1 MDRSKKMTALT
12 LPSTNTMVKQIGWCG
27 TDYIRALSGWPYPVA
42 SLGQASWASCL
53 PCPKNL
59 MDVWWMGSYKCWPVC
74 RVLCMCL
81 SSSSST
87 GRHLEESTPSVLIA
101 LAGHIESLEQNGGTR
116 ESGRKI
122 YFLTICTDSNPCCY
136 PSLHPHNAFMYVY
149 VHQKVTWLPPLPFWQ
164 HRGLNNNKKNNGMRV
179 HLHRLEHVSAHTS

>member
-1 MDRSKKMTALT
+1 MTALT
-12 LPSTNTMVKQIGWCG
+12 LPSTNTMVKQMGWCG
-27 TDYIRALSGWPYPVA
+27 TDYIRALSAWPYPAA

-59 MDVWWMGSYKCWPVC
+59 MDVWWVDSYRCWPVC

-87 GRHLEESTPSVLIA
+87 GRHLEESTPSFLIA
-101 LAGHIESLEQNGGTR
+101 LAGRIESLEQNAGTR
-116 ESGRKI
+116 ESGRNI
-122 YFLTICTDSNPCCY
+122 YFLTICADSNPYCY
-136 PSLHPHNAFMYVY
+136 SSLHPHIAYIYIYIKQLLDF
-149 VHQKVTWLPPLPFWQ
+149 LLFPFGSIEVWITI
-164 HRGLNNNKKNNGMRV
+164 RKNIGMRV